1 MIDFFPLDPDPWIQ
15 NVADPTD
22 PDPKHFRRYKQGKGV
37 SKKYF
42 SLGFSDYTLIDSRPV
57 DFDLNYFDGTPIVG
71 LHPILDNIFMATG
84 FNGRGPTYG
93 PAVGRGIA
101 ELLLDD
107 GYQTIDFSR

>member
-1 MIDFFPLDPDPWIQ
+1 MLRIQ
-15 NVADPTD
+15 RIRILSTSGDTSKEKVF
-22 PDPKHFRRYKQGKGV
+22 H
-37 SKKYF
+37 KKYF

>member
-1 MIDFFPLDPDPWIQ
+1 MF
-15 NVADPTD
+15 
-22 PDPKHFRRYKQGKGV
+22 H
-37 SKKYF
+37 KKYF